1 MNMYDNMKGR
11 IIILFFHPKCSH
23 CISLKPTWEKM
34 KELNKDKKIVEVNA
48 ERMDEF
54 NHPIKEEIRGFPQI
68 FALNNGKIQEEFLKE
83 RTLEN
88 LNDFVLKNTNFS
100 NINKNLDES
109 LYKHISLNKPKRKY
123 TKKEKPIKKKPIKK
137 KAKTIK
143 KKPKKTMNK
152 KGKK

>member
-1 MNMYDNMKGR
+1 MNIYDNMKGK

-83 RTLEN
+83 RTLDN
-88 LNDFVLKNTNFS
+88 LNDFVLKNTDFS
-100 NINKNLDES
+100 NINKNLNQ
-109 LYKHISLNKPKRKY
+109 LNKTLNKPKRIY
-123 TKKEKPIKKKPIKK
+123 TKKRKQIKKKP
-137 KAKTIK
+137 K

-152 KGKK
+152 KRKK